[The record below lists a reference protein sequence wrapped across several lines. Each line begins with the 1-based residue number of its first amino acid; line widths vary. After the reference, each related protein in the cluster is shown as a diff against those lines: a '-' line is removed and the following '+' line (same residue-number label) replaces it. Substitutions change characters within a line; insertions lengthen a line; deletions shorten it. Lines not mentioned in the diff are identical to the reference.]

1 MARGEG
7 RSGFWKTRLTAEGH
21 WSRRELHSIRG
32 KKSNVKKNHYCCFVC
47 RIFLVHVLE
56 GYGEEDPEAVISLS
70 EAYRVRKEFEKVWG
84 R

>member
-1 MARGEG
+1 MY
-7 RSGFWKTRLTAEGH
+7 
-21 WSRRELHSIRG
+21 ELC
-32 KKSNVKKNHYCCFVC
+32 NVKKNHYCCFVC